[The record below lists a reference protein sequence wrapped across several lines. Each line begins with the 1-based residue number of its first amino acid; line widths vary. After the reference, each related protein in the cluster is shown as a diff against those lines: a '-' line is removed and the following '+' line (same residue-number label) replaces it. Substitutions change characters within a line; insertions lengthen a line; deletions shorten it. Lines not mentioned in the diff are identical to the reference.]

1 MGRVPIF
8 ESYSTAL
15 PPPGPEMLPMS
26 KPAVFGLLLSILQCL
41 PVLSGLGAM
50 ILGVLGLREI
60 RRGERVGKPI
70 ALAAIAIGALST
82 FLWVLALA
90 VGGLGASRFF
100 GAYELAER
108 FTLATANGDFDRAR
122 QLAGPDVSDEKLAMW
137 IQDLEVEAAAPKLE
151 VQNLGVDEE
160 GDVNISRLWNG
171 PFVVTHR
178 VDYRDGNGRS
188 AGPGRRAE
196 VWLEK
201 VDGEFRVI
209 DLKVQRSAPAMPQI
223 SIPKFPEQPV
233 FVFPGQ
239 DEEFEESTIDEMPE
253 PPSKRRD

>member
-1 MGRVPIF
+1 
-8 ESYSTAL
+8 
-15 PPPGPEMLPMS
+15 MS

-50 ILGVLGLREI
+50 ILGLLGLREI
-60 RRGERVGKPI
+60 RRGERIGKPI

-82 FLWVLALA
+82 MLWVVALA

-108 FTLATANGDFDRAR
+108 FTLATANGDFERAR
-122 QLAGPDVSDEKLAMW
+122 QLAGPDVSDEELAIW
-137 IQDLEVEAAAPKLE
+137 IENLEVDEGAPKLE
-151 VQNLGVDEE
+151 MQKLGVDESE
-160 GDVNISRLWNG
+160 MTINRLWNG

-178 VDYRDGNGRS
+178 VDYRDGNGRP

-201 VDGEFRVI
+201 VDGEFRVT
-209 DLKVQRSAPAMPQI
+209 DLRVRPFGPTI
-223 SIPKFPEQPV
+223 PEVTIPKFPQPPK

-239 DEEFEESTIDEMPE
+239 DEEFEESTIDEMPDA
-253 PPSKRRD
+253 PSKPRD